1 MEKDPLL
8 PCRAGRKRIDSSL
21 RVCYVCIFLNPRLKM
36 GGEKNDC
43 IICSVVEAKYC
54 SIFFLFLPHART
66 RRRFLLD
73 FLLPLPR
80 NICISFGNTIPFRP
94 NKSLV
99 SHSLPLEREEEQG
112 GQRREGPSQHT
123 GQKLFDRGGRGER
136 SADRIEQMLIAYTC
150 SRPLSGR

>member
-1 MEKDPLL
+1 
-8 PCRAGRKRIDSSL
+8 
-21 RVCYVCIFLNPRLKM
+21 M

-99 SHSLPLEREEEQG
+99 SRSLPLEREEEEG
-112 GQRREGPSQHT
+112 GQGRAIVPAYRNRESSSRNCSIGE
-123 GQKLFDRGGRGER
+123 GGARDRQ
-136 SADRIEQMLIAYTC
+136 IES
-150 SRPLSGR
+150 SRC